1 MTLLCSLCSSHFQ
14 KPSWSG
20 NWNYFPGLIFECAQG
35 CSPYL
40 WVSLSCACLTL
51 TQSGT
56 IMYFDSTLTLEAKSK
71 DWFGSNSKVTSPFIL
86 KYEWMVIWWVS
97 RGGLERA
104 EEYWGGGGGGV
115 WLGRGKDEIRPGGW
129 VQVNGFTLLLGLPQL
144 SVYTAPVVT
153 PAQCLW
159 EPYLYVALDNT
170 WGSTSAFHVWQV
182 PEHILNPLETNI
194 RQLSFENSNS
204 KWLSLGCPQWEWACS
219 QESPGAS
226 FLLHAVL
233 SWTRIY

>member
-1 MTLLCSLCSSHFQ
+1 MTLLCSLCSSHFR
-14 KPSWSG
+14 KPSWRG
-20 NWNYFPGLIFECAQG
+20 NWNYFHGLIFECSQG

-40 WVSLSCACLTL
+40 WLSLSCARLTL

-56 IMYFDSTLTLEAKSK
+56 IMYFDSTFTLEAKSK

-86 KYEWMVIWWVS
+86 KYEWLVVWWVS

-104 EEYWGGGGGGV
+104 EEYWGGGGI
-115 WLGRGKDEIRPGGW
+115 WAEGRMRWGQGAGCR
-129 VQVNGFTLLLGLPQL
+129 
-144 SVYTAPVVT
+144 SMASHSPVVT

-170 WGSTSAFHVWQV
+170 WGGTGAFHVWQV

-194 RQLSFENSNS
+194 RQSSFENSNS
-204 KWLSLGCPQWEWACS
+204 KWLSLGCPQWEWACP

-233 SWTRIY
+233 SWTRIYYRGEEE